1 MQGFHFIKM
10 IFQKEKPMLYNK
22 ILCIQMMEFLM
33 QDLHQQKIQQESIG
47 EFVIE
52 ITNDSQI
59 LQLGSQEIKSKPTKV
74 SPSILEKTNKPKPK
88 KDTSNPIIPVLEKA
102 KTKSIKLNI
111 RIPMDLPSKEFISVL
126 DESFDDDVLNILS
139 EYIISNIDN
148 HREFL
153 KDHSLKAIKDWYKKN

>member
-1 MQGFHFIKM
+1 MTDIKRYQW
-10 IFQKEKPMLYNK
+10 IKGDNVGDLENLSESDGKFLVFESGKKCNK
-22 ILCIQMMEFLM
+22 NLV
-33 QDLHQQKIQQESIG
+33 G

-52 ITNDSQI
+52 ITYDSQI
-59 LQLGSQEIKSKPTKV
+59 LSLGAQEIKSKPTKV

-126 DESFDDDVLNILS
+126 DDSFDDDVLNILS